1 MNLFGGGA
9 VKQSLVNSF
18 GVVFNVVTTQ
28 KLQGYAVFGSP
39 DLHDSWFPDYAWEIL
54 ICGRCHEHLGWRFS
68 TTKSIVPALFFGLVE
83 SAIRYECGCLLQ
95 TEEK

>member
-1 MNLFGGGA
+1 M
-9 VKQSLVNSF
+9 KQSLVNSF

-68 TTKSIVPALFFGLVE
+68 TTKSMPFFSLIRLRGARNRICRALW
-83 SAIRYECGCLLQ
+83 SIPRAI
-95 TEEK
+95 T